1 MRKQIIL
8 AVAVMSIAA
17 LGAAGCTK
25 KEKPPQTSNPPV
37 AVSSHEAQDNG
48 PLPGAPVGANP
59 HAGMKSQEIVAGGV
73 HEGKVVSTMNG
84 AGYTYIEVA
93 EKGKKLWV
101 AVMETKVKIGDTVE
115 FADSPPMENFQSKSL
130 GRTFDKIIFSPVIRV
145 NGKTEA
151 VAAAPGAV
159 QGPGGPEGPN
169 PHAGMKS
176 QEMVAGIVH
185 DGKVVS
191 TMNGKGYTYIEV
203 DEKGK
208 TLWVAV
214 METKVKTG
222 DKVEFPD
229 SPPMKNF
236 YSKSLDRTF
245 ETIIFSP
252 VIRVNGKTEA
262 VAAVPGPMQGP
273 GAAEGANP
281 HAGMRSQEVQ

>member
-1 MRKQIIL
+1 MRKQIVL
-8 AVAVMSIAA
+8 AIAVLSIAA
-17 LGAAGCTK
+17 LGAAGCTE
-25 KEKPPQTSNPPV
+25 KEKTPQTSNPPA
-37 AVSSHEAQDNG
+37 AVSSHEAPDNG
-48 PLPGAPVGANP
+48 LPPGAPQGANP
-59 HAGMKSQEIVAGGV
+59 HAGMRSQEIVSAGA

-84 AGYTYIEVA
+84 AGYTYIEVD

-101 AVMETKVKIGDTVE
+101 AVMETKVKVGDTVE
-115 FADSPPMENFQSKSL
+115 FPDSAPMENFESKSL

-159 QGPGGPEGPN
+159 QGPAAPVGAN
-169 PHAGMKS
+169 PHAGMRS
-176 QEMVAGIVH
+176 QEMAAGMVH
-185 DGKVVS
+185 DGKAIS
-191 TMNGKGYTYIEV
+191 TMNAKGYTYIEV
-203 DEKGK
+203 DEKGSK
-208 TLWVAV
+208 LWVAV

-222 DKVEFPD
+222 DRVEFPD

-262 VAAVPGPMQGP
+262 VTAVPGSSQGP
-273 GAAEGANP
+273 GAPDEANP
-281 HAGMRSQEVQ
+281 HAGLKAQEVH